1 MTKWH
6 NFSSVSLKSWQK
18 KPHFWICLINIQYD
32 TRLKY
37 FLPHERKTLAKV
49 SNSIEP
55 MFDQVTMDVL
65 MHSATPSKTAPV
77 PLPPDHSSVLKLTQ
91 TAISNTCL
99 QLRLTRILIVHL
111 PIIVLS
117 KQRLQTAYLLQ
128 EVKVQKLPKKKKKS
142 SKSLHLRNRN
152 QNFYSK
158 QDNYSIIKI
167 VVD

>member
-18 KPHFWICLINIQYD
+18 KPHFWIGLNNIHYD

-65 MHSATPSKTAPV
+65 MHSATPSKTAP
-77 PLPPDHSSVLKLTQ
+77 DRSSVLKVNQ
-91 TAISNTCL
+91 TAVSNTCL
-99 QLRLTRILIVHL
+99 QLRLTRILIVRL
-111 PIIVLS
+111 PIIVIS
-117 KQRLQTAYLLQ
+117 KQHLQTAYLCQ
-128 EVKVQKLPKKKKKS
+128 EVKVQKLQIKS
-142 SKSLHLRNRN
+142 SKSLHLRNWN
-152 QNFYSK
+152 QNFYSRQTITRLSK
-158 QDNYSIIKI
+158 
-167 VVD
+167 